1 MVKIAVLDDYQNVA
15 LKAAD
20 WSVLPAE
27 AQVTTF
33 NDHVADPAKLIERLR
48 DFEIVCVMR
57 ERTPLPRAIIEALP
71 KLKLI
76 VTTGLRN
83 FSIDVKAAQ
92 ERGVIVCGTTGV
104 GHPTA
109 ELTWALI
116 LGLMRH
122 IHTDH
127 QAMREG
133 GWQTR
138 LGRGLKGRTLGLVGL
153 GNLGGRVARIGVA
166 FGMQVLAWS
175 ENLSNGRAG
184 EVGAQHVGKEEL
196 LAKSDVVSIHLV
208 LSQRSRGLIGAKDLA
223 LMKNDAYLVNT
234 SRGPIVDEK
243 ALVEALQSGR
253 IGGAGLDVYDVE
265 PLPKD
270 HPFRRLPNVL
280 LTPHVGYVTDDNYAV
295 FYRETVEDVKAF
307 LDGKPLRVIAP

>member
-1 MVKIAVLDDYQNVA
+1 MTRIAVLDDYQNVA
-15 LKAAD
+15 QKMAD
-20 WSVLPAE
+20 WSVLPKS
-27 AQVTTF
+27 AQVTVF
-33 NDHVADPAKLIERLR
+33 NDHIADTGKLVERLR

-57 ERTPLPRAIIEALP
+57 ERTPLPRAVIDNLP

-76 VTTGLRN
+76 VTTGMRN
-83 FSIDVKAAQ
+83 FSIDVKAAH
-92 ERGVIVCGTTGV
+92 ERGVMVCGTTGV

-122 IHTDH
+122 IHTDA

-138 LGRGLKGRTLGLVGL
+138 VGRGLKGRTLGLIGL

-166 FGMQVLAWS
+166 FGMNVLAWS
-175 ENLSNGRAG
+175 QNLTHGRAG
-184 EVGAQHVGKEEL
+184 EVGAQFASKEEVL
-196 LAKSDVVSIHLV
+196 RQSDVVSIHLV
-208 LSQRSRGLIGAKDLA
+208 LSERSRGLIGASDLA
-223 LMKNDAYLVNT
+223 LMKRDAYLVNT
-234 SRGPIVDEK
+234 SRGPIVDEA
-243 ALVEALQSGR
+243 ALVEALQHNR
-253 IGGAGLDVYDVE
+253 IGGAGLDVYNVE

-270 HPFRRLPNVL
+270 HPLRRLPNVL

-295 FYRETVEDVKAF
+295 FYREVVEDLKGF
-307 LDGKPLRVIAP
+307 LEGKPVRVLQS

>member
-20 WSVLPAE
+20 WSVLPKD
-27 AQVTTF
+27 AQVTVF
-33 NDHVADPAKLIERLR
+33 DDHVADSAKLVERLR
-48 DFEIVCVMR
+48 DFDIVCAMR
-57 ERTPLPRAIIEALP
+57 ERTPLPRAVIEALP

-76 VTTGLRN
+76 VTTGMRN
-83 FSIDVKAAQ
+83 ASIDVKAAHA
-92 ERGVIVCGTTGV
+92 RGVPVCGTTGV

-116 LGLMRH
+116 LGLARH
-122 IHTDH
+122 IPLDA

-138 LGRGLKGRTLGLVGL
+138 IGYGLKRRTLGLIGL

-166 FGMQVLAWS
+166 FGMNVLAWS
-175 ENLSNGRAG
+175 ENLTRGRAG
-184 EVGAQHVGKEEL
+184 EVGAQYVSKEEL
-196 LAKSDVVSIHLV
+196 LRQSDIVSIHMV
-208 LSQRSRGLIGAKDLA
+208 LSDRSRGLIGREELA
-223 LMKNDAYLVNT
+223 LMKRDAYLINT
-234 SRGPIVDEK
+234 SRGPIVDEA
-243 ALVEALQSGR
+243 ALIEALQAGR
-253 IGGAGLDVYDVE
+253 IGGAGLDVYNVE
-265 PLPKD
+265 PLPSN
-270 HPFRRLPNVL
+270 HPLRSLPNVL

-307 LDGKPLRVIAP
+307 LDGKPMRVIEP